1 LVHTPKRNL
10 YQPAKPGIPFIAGE
24 RGIAERVCCG
34 GVLSSPGPRFV
45 YIFLVSLKKSEVG
58 GAAMAHRVPWLVSNN
73 VYNVH
78 VCECKHLEKFEN
90 MR

>member
-1 LVHTPKRNL
+1 M
-10 YQPAKPGIPFIAGE
+10 
-24 RGIAERVCCG
+24 
-34 GVLSSPGPRFV
+34 